1 MTPGPTRV
9 AVALAAGLL
18 GFLAVQAASQPRE
31 APTRGIRRLELV
43 DLIQQQDHRVR
54 ALRGEV
60 RALRRE
66 LSEASGM
73 GPATSE
79 IQAAAA
85 EVEELA
91 ALAGGGGMSG
101 RGVIVTLD
109 DSDLSRS
116 PSGDPNDLVI
126 HEQDIQTVVNAL
138 WRAGAEAVAVAGQR
152 LTSASAV
159 RCAGNTLLLHGTVQS
174 PPYEIVAIG
183 EPASLRDSLG
193 GGPGIDRVLA
203 AARAFGL
210 QYVVEEG
217 TVSILGGTVVPEL
230 VLARPGGGTA

>member
-1 MTPGPTRV
+1 MTLGPSRV
-9 AVALAAGLL
+9 AVALAAGVL
-18 GFLAVQAASQPRE
+18 GFLAVQAASHPRE
-31 APTRGIRRLELV
+31 APTRGIRRLQIV
-43 DLIQQQDHRVR
+43 DLIQQQDERVR
-54 ALRGEV
+54 ALRREV
-60 RALRRE
+60 RALRRD
-66 LSEASGM
+66 LAEASEM
-73 GPATSE
+73 GPATAE
-79 IQAAAA
+79 VQATSAQ
-85 EVEELA
+85 VEELT
-91 ALAGGGGMSG
+91 ALAGGGGLSG
-101 RGVIVTLD
+101 PGVAVTLD

-138 WRAGAEAVAVAGQR
+138 WRAGAEAVAVAGHR

-183 EPASLRDSLG
+183 EPAALRDSLA

-210 QYVVEEG
+210 RYVVEEG
-217 TVSILGGTVVPEL
+217 NVRISAGTAVPEL
-230 VLARPGGGTA
+230 ITATPEEAT

>member
-1 MTPGPTRV
+1 MTLGPSRV
-9 AVALAAGLL
+9 AVALAASLL
-18 GFLAVQAASQPRE
+18 GFLAVQAASNPRE
-31 APTRGIRRLELV
+31 APTRGIRRLQIV
-43 DLIQQQDHRVR
+43 DLIQQQDERVR
-54 ALRGEV
+54 ALRREV
-60 RALRRE
+60 RALRRD
-66 LSEASGM
+66 LAEASEM
-73 GPATSE
+73 GPAT
-79 IQAAAA
+79 A
-85 EVEELA
+85 EVRATSAQVAELT
-91 ALAGGGGMSG
+91 ALAGGGGLSG
-101 RGVIVTLD
+101 PGVVVTLD

-138 WRAGAEAVAVAGQR
+138 WRAGAEAVAVAGHR

-183 EPASLRDSLG
+183 APDTLRDSLA

-210 QYVVEEG
+210 RYVVEEG
-217 TVSILGGTVVPEL
+217 TVRISAGIAVPEL
-230 VLARPGGGTA
+230 IAATPEEAT

>member
-1 MTPGPTRV
+1 MTPGPSRV
-9 AVALAAGLL
+9 AVPLAAALL

-31 APTRGIRRLELV
+31 APTRGIRRLEIV
-43 DLIQQQDHRVR
+43 DLIQQQDQR
-54 ALRGEV
+54 V

-66 LSEASGM
+66 VRSLRRDLAEASEL
-73 GPATSE
+73 GPAT
-79 IQAAAA
+79 A
-85 EVEELA
+85 EVRATEAEVADLA
-91 ALAGGGGMSG
+91 ALAGGGGVSG
-101 RGVIVTLD
+101 PGVVVTLD

-138 WRAGAEAVAVAGQR
+138 WRAGAEAVAVAGHR

-183 EPASLRDSLG
+183 DPGALRDSLA

-210 QYVVEEG
+210 RYVVEEG
-217 TVSILGGTVVPEL
+217 TVLIPTGNVVPEL
-230 VLARPGGGTA
+230 VTARPGGTA